1 MERTLV
7 HWFSNVAAFQ
17 NHLRIFKN
25 YLGRNPIARDSD
37 LIGLGPDL
45 DSRTFECFPGEPTVA
60 KNGNSALLLH

>member
-45 DSRTFECFPGEPTVA
+45 DSRTFECFPGEPIAA